1 MENKIPAGN
10 NKVVSL
16 AYTLWVDGEPIDSA
30 DINNPLVYLHGHDN
44 IIPGLENELN
54 GLFPG
59 EKKTVIVSPEDGYGE
74 LMPDSIVELDR
85 SLFPEDYIPAL
96 GSVLHLQDESD
107 QVYTAYIQD
116 FNENSVI
123 VDLNHPLAGKELKFD
138 IEIVEVRDASE
149 GELKA
154 GHIHHDCS
162 SCGGCED
169 GSCE

>member
-1 MENKIPAGN
+1 
-10 NKVVSL
+10 
-16 AYTLWVDGEPIDSA
+16 
-30 DINNPLVYLHGHDN
+30 LVYLHGHNN

-162 SCGGCED
+162 SCSGCED